1 MSKDHPLSFGFMIR
15 IKQGLGFFCFVALLF
30 LSLSPSASAQD
41 AIRQRTFAVLEFD
54 GVGVP
59 DQTMQ
64 DVSERFANEY
74 ANFKKGEFILLNRE
88 QMRQNLQEQNI
99 RVFGCSSFK
108 CGVEAGNALGVDFIV
123 VGTLTKNG
131 PVYSLK
137 SQLIDVEDERTISRA
152 EYDNIMGDILTIMS
166 TEVKKAA
173 AFVASADVE
182 SDILQTK
189 SVDAVEPEV
198 IILPLEISLDE
209 TFDRQKISELINEWI
224 RGEVTFSGRANLT
237 DFKIEQQI
245 IQKEEFKNGLMSSQV
260 AKTIGLQYDA
270 THVIMWTLRVT
281 ETKSQFVLNHFNIM
295 DKPESVPKQKWLIGG
310 LRTRFSTKKDMDEMK
325 LNVRKYTWPIL
336 GATPPEGRFPK
347 DGFFTKIWFKI
358 INTIDNFFFYVEN
371 TYGIT
376 AVLIILVLLSGFGL
390 FLTYK
395 ALEGE
400 DPGPEIGFP
409 PEY

>member
-1 MSKDHPLSFGFMIR
+1 MMR
-15 IKQGLGFFCFVALLF
+15 IKQGWGAFSIIVLLF
-30 LSLSPSASAQD
+30 LSLSPVAYSQGAA
-41 AIRQRTFAVLEFD
+41 RLRTVAVLEFD

-59 DQTMQ
+59 DQIMQ

-88 QMRQNLQEQNI
+88 QMRQNLQDQNV
-99 RVFGCSSFK
+99 RVFGCSTFK
-108 CGVEAGNALGVDFIV
+108 CGVEAGNALGADFIV
-123 VGTLTKNG
+123 IGTLTKNG

-137 SQLIDVEDERTISRA
+137 SQLIDVKNERTISRA
-152 EYDNIMGDILTIMS
+152 DYDNIMGDIVTIMS

-173 AFVASADVE
+173 AFLASADVE
-182 SDILQTK
+182 SGVLQTK
-189 SVDAVEPEV
+189 SVDAVEPQV

-209 TFDRQKISELINEWI
+209 TFDRAKISELVNEWI
-224 RGEVTFSGRANLT
+224 RGEVIFSGKANLT
-237 DFKIEQQI
+237 DYTIEKQI

-281 ETKSQFVLNHFNIM
+281 ETKSRFVLNHFNIM

-310 LRTRFSTKKDMDEMK
+310 LRTRFSTQKDIDEMG
-325 LNVRKYTWPIL
+325 LNVRKYTWPVL
-336 GATPPEGRFPK
+336 GASPPEGRFPK
-347 DGFFTKIWFKI
+347 DGFFTRMWFKI
-358 INTIDNFFFYVEN
+358 KNAIDSFFFYVEN

-376 AVLIILVLLSGFGL
+376 AVLIILLLLSGFGL
-390 FLTYK
+390 FAVYK
-395 ALEGE
+395 GLEGE

>member
-1 MSKDHPLSFGFMIR
+1 MR
-15 IKQGLGFFCFVALLF
+15 IKQGWGAFSIIVLLF
-30 LSLSPSASAQD
+30 LSLSPVAYSQGAA
-41 AIRQRTFAVLEFD
+41 RLRTVAVLEFD

-59 DQTMQ
+59 DQIMQ

-88 QMRQNLQEQNI
+88 QMRQNLQDQNV
-99 RVFGCSSFK
+99 RVFGCSTFK
-108 CGVEAGNALGVDFIV
+108 CGVEAGNALGADFIV
-123 VGTLTKNG
+123 IGTLTKNG

-137 SQLIDVEDERTISRA
+137 SQLIDVKNERTISRA
-152 EYDNIMGDILTIMS
+152 DYDNIMGDIVTIMS

-173 AFVASADVE
+173 AFLASADVE
-182 SDILQTK
+182 SGALQTK
-189 SVDAVEPEV
+189 SVDAVEPQV

-209 TFDRQKISELINEWI
+209 TFDRVKISELVNEWI
-224 RGEVTFSGRANLT
+224 RGEVIFSGKANLT
-237 DFKIEQQI
+237 DYTIEKQI

-281 ETKSQFVLNHFNIM
+281 ETKSRFVLNHFNIM

-310 LRTRFSTKKDMDEMK
+310 LRTRFSTQKDIDEMG
-325 LNVRKYTWPIL
+325 LNVRKYTWPVL
-336 GATPPEGRFPK
+336 GASPPEGRFPK
-347 DGFFTKIWFKI
+347 DGFFTRMWFKI
-358 INTIDNFFFYVEN
+358 KNAIDSFFFYVEN

-376 AVLIILVLLSGFGL
+376 AVLIILLLLSGFGL
-390 FLTYK
+390 FAVYK
-395 ALEGE
+395 GLEGE

>member
-1 MSKDHPLSFGFMIR
+1 MSKDHLLSFRIMMR
-15 IKQGLGFFCFVALLF
+15 IKQGLGGFCFISLLF
-30 LSLSPSASAQD
+30 LSLSPSVSAQD
-41 AIRQRTFAVLEFD
+41 AVRQRTVAVLEFD
-54 GVGVP
+54 GVGIP

-64 DVSERFANEY
+64 DVSERFAIEY

-88 QMRQNLQEQNI
+88 QMRQNLQEQQI

-137 SQLIDVEDERTISRA
+137 SQLIDVTDERTISRA
-152 EYDNIMGDILTIMS
+152 DYDNIMGDILTVMS
-166 TEVKKAA
+166 KEVKKAA
-173 AFVASADVE
+173 AFLASADVE
-182 SDILQTK
+182 SDILQAK
-189 SVDAVEPEV
+189 SVDAVEPQV

-209 TFDRQKISELINEWI
+209 TFDREKISELVNEWI

-245 IQKEEFKNGLMSSQV
+245 IQKEEFKNGIMSSQV
-260 AKTIGLQYDA
+260 AKTIGLQHDA

-310 LRTRFSTKKDMDEMK
+310 LRARFSTKKDTDEMK

-347 DGFFTKIWFKI
+347 DGFFTRLWFKI
-358 INTIDNFFFYVEN
+358 KNAIDSFFFYIEN
-371 TYGIT
+371 MYGMA
-376 AVLIILVLLSGFGL
+376 AVIILLLLLTGGL
-390 FLTYK
+390 FLGSK
-395 ALEGE
+395 ALLG
-400 DPGPEIGFP
+400 DDSGPEIGFP

>member
-1 MSKDHPLSFGFMIR
+1 
-15 IKQGLGFFCFVALLF
+15 
-30 LSLSPSASAQD
+30 
-41 AIRQRTFAVLEFD
+41 
-54 GVGVP
+54 
-59 DQTMQ
+59 
-64 DVSERFANEY
+64 
-74 ANFKKGEFILLNRE
+74 
-88 QMRQNLQEQNI
+88 
-99 RVFGCSSFK
+99 
-108 CGVEAGNALGVDFIV
+108 
-123 VGTLTKNG
+123 
-131 PVYSLK
+131 
-137 SQLIDVEDERTISRA
+137 
-152 EYDNIMGDILTIMS
+152 
-166 TEVKKAA
+166 
-173 AFVASADVE
+173 
-182 SDILQTK
+182 
-189 SVDAVEPEV
+189 
-198 IILPLEISLDE
+198 
-209 TFDRQKISELINEWI
+209 
-224 RGEVTFSGRANLT
+224 
-237 DFKIEQQI
+237 
-245 IQKEEFKNGLMSSQV
+245 MSSQV

>member
-1 MSKDHPLSFGFMIR
+1 MR
-15 IKQGLGFFCFVALLF
+15 IKQGWGAFSIIVLLF
-30 LSLSPSASAQD
+30 LSLSPAAYSQGAA
-41 AIRQRTFAVLEFD
+41 RQRTVAVLEFD

-59 DQTMQ
+59 DQIMQ

-88 QMRQNLQEQNI
+88 QMRQNLQDQNV
-99 RVFGCSSFK
+99 RVFGCSTFK
-108 CGVEAGNALGVDFIV
+108 CGVEAGNALGADFIV
-123 VGTLTKNG
+123 IGTLTKNG

-137 SQLIDVEDERTISRA
+137 SQLIDVKNERTISRA
-152 EYDNIMGDILTIMS
+152 DYDNIMGDIVTIMS

-173 AFVASADVE
+173 AFLASADVE
-182 SDILQTK
+182 SGALQTK
-189 SVDAVEPEV
+189 SVDAVEPQV

-209 TFDRQKISELINEWI
+209 TFDRAKISELVNEWI
-224 RGEVTFSGRANLT
+224 RGEVIFSGKANLT
-237 DFKIEQQI
+237 DYTIEKQI

-281 ETKSQFVLNHFNIM
+281 ETKSRFVLNHFNIM

-310 LRTRFSTKKDMDEMK
+310 LRTRFSTQKDIDEMG
-325 LNVRKYTWPIL
+325 LNVRKYTWPVL
-336 GATPPEGRFPK
+336 GASPPEGRFPK
-347 DGFFTKIWFKI
+347 DGFFTRMWFKI
-358 INTIDNFFFYVEN
+358 KNAIDSFFFYVEN

-376 AVLIILVLLSGFGL
+376 AVLIILLLLSGFGL
-390 FLTYK
+390 FAVYK
-395 ALEGE
+395 GLEGE

>member
-1 MSKDHPLSFGFMIR
+1 MMR
-15 IKQGLGFFCFVALLF
+15 IKQGWGYFSILLLLF
-30 LSLSPSASAQD
+30 LSLSPTASGQGSVK
-41 AIRQRTFAVLEFD
+41 QSTVAVLEFD

-99 RVFGCSSFK
+99 RVFGCSTFI

-123 VGTLTKNG
+123 IGTLAKNG

-137 SQLIDVEDERTISRA
+137 SQLIDVKNERTISRA
-152 EYDNIMGDILTIMS
+152 DYDNIMGDIVTIMS
-166 TEVKKAA
+166 KEVKKAA
-173 AFVASADVE
+173 AFLASADVE
-182 SDILQTK
+182 SGVLQTK
-189 SVDAVEPEV
+189 SVDAVEPQV

-209 TFDRQKISELINEWI
+209 TFDREKISELVNEWI

-237 DFKIEQQI
+237 DFNIEKQI
-245 IQKEEFKNGLMSSQV
+245 IEKDEFKNGLMSRQV
-260 AKTIGLQYDA
+260 AKTIGLQHDA

-281 ETKSQFVLNHFNIM
+281 ETKSQFILNHFNIM
-295 DKPESVPKQKWLIGG
+295 DKPENVPKEKWLIGG
-310 LRTRFSTKKDMDEMK
+310 LRVRFSTRKDMNEMK

-347 DGFFTKIWFKI
+347 DGFFTRLWFKI
-358 INTIDNFFFYVEN
+358 KNAIDSFFFYIEN
-371 TYGIT
+371 MYGIT
-376 AVLIILVLLSGFGL
+376 AVIIILLLLSGLGL
-390 FLTYK
+390 FLGYK
-395 ALEGE
+395 AVEGE

-409 PEY
+409 PDY

>member
-1 MSKDHPLSFGFMIR
+1 MR
-15 IKQGLGFFCFVALLF
+15 IKQGWAAFSIIVLLF
-30 LSLSPSASAQD
+30 LSLSPVAYSQGAA
-41 AIRQRTFAVLEFD
+41 RLRTVAVLEFD

-59 DQTMQ
+59 DQIMQ

-88 QMRQNLQEQNI
+88 QMRQNLQDQNV
-99 RVFGCSSFK
+99 RVFGCSTFK
-108 CGVEAGNALGVDFIV
+108 CGVEAGNALGADFIV
-123 VGTLTKNG
+123 IGTLTKNG

-137 SQLIDVEDERTISRA
+137 SQLIDVKNERTISRA
-152 EYDNIMGDILTIMS
+152 DYDNIMGDIVTIMS

-173 AFVASADVE
+173 AFLASADVE
-182 SDILQTK
+182 SGALQTK
-189 SVDAVEPEV
+189 SVDAVEPQV

-209 TFDRQKISELINEWI
+209 TFDRAKISELVNEWI
-224 RGEVTFSGRANLT
+224 RGEVIFSGKANLT
-237 DFKIEQQI
+237 DYTIEKQI
-245 IQKEEFKNGLMSSQV
+245 IQKEEFKNGIMSSQV

-281 ETKSQFVLNHFNIM
+281 ETKSRFVLNHFNIM

-310 LRTRFSTKKDMDEMK
+310 LRTRFSTQKDIDEMG
-325 LNVRKYTWPIL
+325 LNVRKYTWPVL
-336 GATPPEGRFPK
+336 GTSPPEGRFPK
-347 DGFFTKIWFKI
+347 DGFFRRMWFKI
-358 INTIDNFFFYVEN
+358 KNAIDSFFFYVEN

-376 AVLIILVLLSGFGL
+376 AVLIILLLLSGFGL
-390 FLTYK
+390 FAVYK
-395 ALEGE
+395 GLDGE